1 MQRDLQTAD
10 GDNHNACCDQ
20 KLAQTGRPALLRF
33 AHIIVGAVSR
43 PPSAPRT
50 GTRFVIPGRKRSR
63 LGGATRR
70 GDKILFI

>member
-1 MQRDLQTAD
+1 MQRDLQAAD
-10 GDNHNACCDQ
+10 GDNHDACCDQ
-20 KLAQTGRPALLRF
+20 KLTQTGRPVLLRF

-50 GTRFVIPGRKRSR
+50 GTGFVIPRRNRSR
-63 LGGATRR
+63 LASATRR